1 MSAAK
6 STKKSVT
13 NRAVPVALT
22 AESLA
27 GVQVFRRLSAPN
39 RGKLAA
45 LCQGRRYA
53 AQQRVLSHKD
63 GSQDVYFIISGKVR
77 VTIYSLGGKEIT
89 FRDQAAGEMFGEL
102 GAIDGEPRS
111 AHVMALEDSLL
122 ASMSR
127 EKFWGVLGQEFVLSA
142 EEFPDSFA
150 GGTIPRI
157 RLAKLQPR
165 ARRQVCEFIDQEL
178 FFALYVAVDHR
189 TYHGRGNK
197 TPLVISQ
204 CALGYKTSHC
214 LYPSTRAIG
223 PHWRR

>member
-63 GSQDVYFIISGKVR
+63 DSQDVYFIISGKVR

-127 EKFWGVLGQEFVLSA
+127 EKFWGVLGSYPEVAEFTLK
-142 EEFPDSFA
+142 
-150 GGTIPRI
+150 
-157 RLAKLQPR
+157 RLATLVRLLSEGCSNSAPWPCATASTRSCCASR
-165 ARRQVCEFIDQEL
+165 ARISATITRPPF
-178 FFALYVAVDHR
+178 HPR
-189 TYHGRGNK
+189 PP
-197 TPLVISQ
+197 TPISP
-204 CALGYKTSHC
+204 AASAPTAR
-214 LYPSTRAIG
+214 P
-223 PHWRR
+223 